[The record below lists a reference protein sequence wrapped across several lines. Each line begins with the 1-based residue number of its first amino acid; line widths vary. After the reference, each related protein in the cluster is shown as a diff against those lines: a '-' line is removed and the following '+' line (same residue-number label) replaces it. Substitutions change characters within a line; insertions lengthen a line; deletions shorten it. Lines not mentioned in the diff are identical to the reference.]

1 MQYNGLGRCDKLAEN
16 RPECLLSGSGQ
27 TVFTKSRKGFTLVEL
42 MIVIAVIGI
51 LASIAMPNLL
61 KANRKAKTQ
70 ACKANLATL
79 NRTVELYNVDHNGYP
94 NCADMAALNQVL
106 GSYFAGKIFPECP
119 NKIPYLVIQDIPGDS
134 GPGAVVEVIC
144 PEHGMYNDT
153 STGGS
158 SGSGN

>member
-1 MQYNGLGRCDKLAEN
+1 M
-16 RPECLLSGSGQ
+16 
-27 TVFTKSRKGFTLVEL
+27 EL

-70 ACKANLATL
+70 ACKANLSTL
-79 NRTVELYNVDHNGYP
+79 NRTVELYNVDRNGYP
-94 NCADMAALNQVL
+94 NCSDMTSLQNTL

-119 NKIPYLVIQDIPGDS
+119 NKIPYLVIQDIPGDT

-144 PEHGMYNDT
+144 PEHGMYNDS
-153 STGGS
+153 STGTG
-158 SGSGN
+158 SGSNN